1 MLKELKV
8 TDLKKTYGEKDL
20 FDQISFLVHEK
31 DRIGLIGTNGTGKTS
46 LLNIIAGIDSSDGDR
61 QTVFYPTDY
70 RIGYLS
76 QAAEFYLS
84 ALFGCL
90 LRRSPWPASHQ
101 AAAEVGG

>member
-46 LLNIIAGIDSSDGDR
+46 L
-61 QTVFYPTDY
+61 F
-70 RIGYLS
+70 
-76 QAAEFYLS
+76 
-84 ALFGCL
+84 
-90 LRRSPWPASHQ
+90 HHK
-101 AAAEVGG
+101 

>member
-1 MLKELKV
+1 MKELKV

-76 QAAEFYLS
+76 QAAEF
-84 ALFGCL
+84 
-90 LRRSPWPASHQ
+90 
-101 AAAEVGG
+101 